1 MQRLIAVPIIII
13 GILLS
18 VGCVPPGV
26 EQTRVEFCQAL
37 DNYREVTAQVQE
49 ITEGTTVAELADL
62 GQHIT
67 TARQDLF
74 EAGTALQE
82 ARMRYAESAW
92 QDLEKQIGDVP
103 GETTL
108 GDAAPFLR
116 GQVDVLLTE
125 IDRVNNVSCER
136 R

>member
-1 MQRLIAVPIIII
+1 MKRLIAVPIIII
-13 GILLS
+13 GIFLS
-18 VGCVPPGV
+18 VGCAPPGV
-26 EQTRVEFCQAL
+26 ERAQVEFCQAL
-37 DNYREVTAQVQE
+37 DMYRDITAQVQE
-49 ITEGTTVAELADL
+49 ISEESTVGELADL
-62 GQHIT
+62 RQNIT
-67 TARQDLF
+67 TARQELF
-74 EAGTALQE
+74 DAATTLQE

-125 IDRVNNVSCER
+125 IDRVNNISCER